1 KTVSFQ
7 EGLGNMYDKSERLA
21 KLAEMV
27 KFAINV
33 KVDDTNLKRTALLSK
48 TDLVAGMVVEFTEL
62 QGVMGREYAK
72 LDGEPAEVA

>member
-1 KTVSFQ
+1 
-7 EGLGNMYDKSERLA
+7 MYDKSERLA

-48 TDLVAGMVVEFTEL
+48 QILLPGWWLNLQSCREL
-62 QGVMGREYAK
+62 WGVNM
-72 LDGEPAEVA
+72 PN

>member
-1 KTVSFQ
+1 MEDRLEKLKTVSFQ

-48 TDLVAGMVVEFTEL
+48 TDLVAGWWLNLQSCREL
-62 QGVMGREYAK
+62 WGVNM
-72 LDGEPAEVA
+72 PN

>member
-1 KTVSFQ
+1 MEDRLEKLKTVSFQ

-33 KVDDTNLKRTALLSK
+33 KVDDTNLNVQLCCLKQILLPGWWLNLQSCR
-48 TDLVAGMVVEFTEL
+48 EL
-62 QGVMGREYAK
+62 WGVNM
-72 LDGEPAEVA
+72 PN